1 MQLAARPEKER
12 VGLVIDCPLALAEVP
27 VPEKRS
33 PVLFCDHGASDPPSS
48 NQKQAG
54 QPSSQVFRSLGL
66 FAPSAP

>member
-33 PVLFCDHGASDPPSS
+33 PVLFCDHGASDPPVP
-48 NQKQAG
+48 KPEAG
-54 QPSSQVFRSLGL
+54 RSAI
-66 FAPSAP
+66 FASLS